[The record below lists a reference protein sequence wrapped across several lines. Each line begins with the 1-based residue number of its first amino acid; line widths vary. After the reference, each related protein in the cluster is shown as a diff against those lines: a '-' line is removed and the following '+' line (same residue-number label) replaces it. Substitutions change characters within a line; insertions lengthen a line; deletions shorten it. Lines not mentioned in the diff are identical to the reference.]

1 MPCNIINF
9 TSFRKQKMVLF
20 IKQGV
25 SAVFSLTFSLAGKGP
40 SFLT

>member
-9 TSFRKQKMVLF
+9 TSFGEQNMVLF

-25 SAVFSLTFSLAGKGP
+25 SDDMNNLNNVYCL
-40 SFLT
+40 